1 MELYASFSRHTLTEK
16 KDFQA
21 LFQLFA
27 PFQLLKNRA
36 YDQLGETRISKEIFN
51 VNTFFV
57 NIDN

>member
-1 MELYASFSRHTLTEK
+1 MRNGALRVFLSSYFDRKK

-36 YDQLGETRISKEIFN
+36 YDQLGETRFNKEIFN
-51 VNTFFV
+51 VNTTFC
-57 NIDN
+57 